1 MPIRFHSLAV
11 GVGLC
16 VLPWALQ
23 AQTTAAGQML
33 LVVGSVQVERQGQRL
48 PLKRGDP
55 VQAGDLI
62 VVGSGSNAQVRF
74 TDASL
79 MALRA
84 GTQFRIDAYRYS
96 DNRAEARM
104 DVTLVKGGLRAVT
117 GWIGRQQPEAF
128 ATRTPTA
135 TVGIRGTH
143 FALRHCSGDC
153 ATPQGQPEPDGTYG
167 AVNEG
172 TIFAANAAGSVDFTQ
187 HQYFY
192 VANANTLPRR
202 LIAPPRLLDDR
213 ALDTRGSLP
222 TRIPAEAALQAP
234 AVRQPGTTHVPTAE
248 NRFQPDGLLG
258 EWAPPNSLNEQGAPV
273 VPDQGNPL
281 TDNVAG
287 AFF

>member
-1 MPIRFHSLAV
+1 MPNRFHACLFW
-11 GVGLC
+11 VGLF
-16 VLPWALQ
+16 LWPWSAQ
-23 AQTTAAGQML
+23 AQATEAGRML
-33 LVVGSVQVERQGQRL
+33 LVVGSVQVERQGQRQ
-48 PLKRGDP
+48 PLKRGDL

-62 VVGSGSNAQVRF
+62 VVGNASNAQVRF

-84 GTQFRIDAYRYS
+84 GTQFRIDAYRYT

-128 ATRTPTA
+128 STRTATA

-153 ATPQGQPEPDGTYG
+153 TSAQGQPEPDGTYG

-213 ALDTRGSLP
+213 SLDTRGSLP

-234 AVRQPGTTHVPTAE
+234 AVRQPGTTHVPTAD
-248 NRFQPDGLLG
+248 NRFQPDGLL
-258 EWAPPNSLNEQGAPV
+258 WDWSPPAGLNEQVFPEL
-273 VPDQGNPL
+273 PIQGNPL
-281 TDNVAG
+281 QNFPDTAG
-287 AFF
+287 

>member
-135 TVGIRGTH
+135 TVGIRGTT
-143 FALRHCSGDC
+143 SPC
-153 ATPQGQPEPDGTYG
+153 AT
-167 AVNEG
+167 
-172 TIFAANAAGSVDFTQ
+172 AAAT
-187 HQYFY
+187 
-192 VANANTLPRR
+192 
-202 LIAPPRLLDDR
+202 APPRK
-213 ALDTRGSLP
+213 ASPSPTAPMAPSTKAPSLP
-222 TRIPAEAALQAP
+222 PMPPVAWTSPSTSISTWPTPTRCRAGSSPHPGCWTTALWTPAGRCPPASRRKRHFRPRRCASRAP
-234 AVRQPGTTHVPTAE
+234 PTCPRPKTAFSLTVCLVSGRHPTA
-248 NRFQPDGLLG
+248 
-258 EWAPPNSLNEQGAPV
+258 
-273 VPDQGNPL
+273 
-281 TDNVAG
+281 
-287 AFF
+287 